1 MTTQIQ
7 PRQQTTPVSHKR
19 TEKLLWASPF
29 IWVCLIFLVLNLV
42 GDRLAKSH
50 AKKHPSNENAR
61 AVLANYQGLTQKP
74 EVVLLGS
81 SIVRFPFWLSDLKHS
96 NNVPK
101 FNDYSF
107 CEYLEKQVEKK
118 ANRIVNIFD
127 MGIDAEMVSDA
138 YLICEKLFVGKDKPR
153 LIVYGTN
160 PRDFMDDLLPTDT
173 GTLSFARLH
182 GLNDLSRSDGLF
194 ATNLQEKADLFLQSF
209 APLYQY
215 RREWQDR
222 VGKYYLKALPEP
234 TPYVPPSTGPVP
246 LTMEQRN
253 LAYVNRAK
261 IKDGEWIRSIA
272 EYEARWAK
280 PNQEQFQLQARY
292 LNALLAL
299 AHERGI
305 KVLLIKMPVTETN
318 ESLMPHDLVA
328 HYDQVIAHASKR
340 WNLDVVDLQG
350 KFRPSD
356 NYFFDIVH
364 LNAKGGDILSTIFA
378 EKIVRELSKN

>member
-1 MTTQIQ
+1 MTTQVQ
-7 PRQQTTPVSHKR
+7 PRQQSAPVSQTRKQR
-19 TEKLLWASPF
+19 LLLASSF
-29 IWVCLIFLVLNLV
+29 LWVCLIFVVVNFV
-42 GDRLAKSH
+42 GDRLAKRD

-61 AVLANYQGLTQKP
+61 AVLANYQRLQEKP

-107 CEYLEKQVEKK
+107 CEYLQKKVSEK
-118 ANRIVNIFD
+118 ASRNVNIFD

-138 YLICEKLFVGKDKPR
+138 YLICEKLFVGKGAPR
-153 LIVYGTN
+153 LIIYGIN

-194 ATNLQEKADLFLQSF
+194 ATNLQEKTDLFLQSI

-215 RREWQDR
+215 RREWQDK
-222 VGKYYLKALPEP
+222 VGNYYLKALPEAAP
-234 TPYVPPSTGPVP
+234 NPASLTGPLP
-246 LTMEQRN
+246 LSIEQKN

-261 IKDGEWIRSIA
+261 IQDGEWIRSIA

-280 PNQEQFQLQARY
+280 PSQEQFQLQAKY
-292 LNALLAL
+292 LDALLAL
-299 AHERGI
+299 AHERNI

-318 ESLMPHDLVA
+318 ESLMPPGL
-328 HYDQVIAHASKR
+328 SRKR
-340 WNLDVVDLQG
+340 
-350 KFRPSD
+350 
-356 NYFFDIVH
+356 
-364 LNAKGGDILSTIFA
+364 
-378 EKIVRELSKN
+378 

>member
-1 MTTQIQ
+1 MTTQVQ
-7 PRQQTTPVSHKR
+7 PRQQSTPASQPR
-19 TEKLLWASPF
+19 SQKLRSASPF
-29 IWVCLIFLVLNLV
+29 IWVCLIFVVLNFV
-42 GDRLAKSH
+42 GDRMAKRD

-61 AVLANYQGLTQKP
+61 AVLANYKSLQEKP

-81 SIVRFPFWLSDLKHS
+81 SVVRFPFWLSDLKHS

-107 CEYLEKQVEKK
+107 CEYLQKQVAKRV
-118 ANRIVNIFD
+118 NRSVNIFD

-138 YLICEKLFVGKDKPR
+138 YLICEKLFIGKEAPR
-153 LIVYGTN
+153 LIVYGIN
-160 PRDFMDDLLPTDT
+160 PRDFMDALLPSDT

-194 ATNLQEKADLFLQSF
+194 ATNMQEKTDLFLQSI

-215 RREWQDR
+215 RREWQDK
-222 VGKYYLKALPEP
+222 VGNYYLKALPVAP
-234 TPYVPPSTGPVP
+234 PYSPPLTGPTA
-246 LTMEQRN
+246 LTIEQKN

-261 IKDGEWIRSIA
+261 LQDGEWIRSIA

-280 PNQEQFQLQARY
+280 PSQEQFQLQSKY
-292 LNALLAL
+292 LDALLAL
-299 AHERGI
+299 THERRI

-318 ESLMPHDLVA
+318 ESLMPPGLVA
-328 HYDQVIAHASKR
+328 EYDRTIAAAAKR
-340 WNLDVVDLQG
+340 WNLDVLDLRG

-356 NYFFDIVH
+356 DYFFDIVH
-364 LNAKGGDILSTIFA
+364 LNARGGDILSAIFA
-378 EKIVRELSKN
+378 EKIAQQLTKN